1 LAASDRRAATSR
13 MLPSRRRIVCLCLL
27 SAVAVALIA
36 ITAGPSAASLVDRY
50 QSGQQKESQL
60 RSKIT
65 AENDR
70 ISGFEGSISSLQSR
84 LDLVQRT
91 VATQEQ
97 LLGAVTNDL
106 AAARARLVRLRADYA
121 RDRAA
126 LATQLR
132 AVYESP
138 PPTIVNVVVDSRGFD
153 ELVNGLRDLTTV
165 ERHNVA
171 TTRAVAAARGAVQA
185 QTVRL
190 AAVQARR
197 RRATAA
203 VLAERDNIAQLK
215 ASIVSR
221 ELTVERSKNADTS
234 TLSALHR
241 RLVHEAAVLDAEA
254 ARAQTLSSGGAV
266 APPSG
271 CTNGPLVPH
280 GGSYGFFQSPGTN
293 YSVNQEPIIAARLDQ
308 LGKALQLHLEGI
320 SGYRSPQHSVEV
332 GGFADDPHT
341 RGEASDTPGV
351 EGVPEST
358 LNQFCLTRPFPGAAE
373 ADHIQLS

>member
-1 LAASDRRAATSR
+1 
-13 MLPSRRRIVCLCLL
+13 MPLPRRRIVCLCLL
-27 SAVAVALIA
+27 SAAAVALLA
-36 ITAGPSAASLVDRY
+36 LAAGPSQASLVDRY
-50 QSGQQKESQL
+50 QSGQQKASQL
-60 RSKIT
+60 RSKIK
-65 AENDR
+65 AETDR
-70 ISGFEGSISSLQSR
+70 IGGFEGSISSLQSR
-84 LDLVQRT
+84 LDIVQRT

-97 LLGAVTNDL
+97 LLGTVSDDL
-106 AAARARLVRLRADYA
+106 AAARGRLVRLRADYA

-126 LATQLR
+126 LAIQLR

-153 ELVNGLRDLTTV
+153 ELVNGIRDLTAV

-171 TTRAVAAARGAVQA
+171 TTKAVAAARVAVQA

-221 ELTVERSKNADTS
+221 ELAVERAKNADTS
-234 TLSALHR
+234 TLTALHR
-241 RLVHEAAVLDAEA
+241 RLIHEAAVLDAQA
-254 ARAQTLSSGGAV
+254 ARARTLSSGGAV

-271 CTNGPLVPH
+271 CTNGPFVPH
-280 GGSYGFFQSPGTN
+280 GGSYGFFQGSGTS

-358 LNQFCLTRPFPGAAE
+358 LNQFCLTRPFGGAAE

>member
-1 LAASDRRAATSR
+1 
-13 MLPSRRRIVCLCLL
+13 MLSPRRRIARLCLL
-27 SAVAVALIA
+27 AVASVALIA
-36 ITAGPSAASLVDRY
+36 VAAGPSSASLVDRY
-50 QSGQQKESQL
+50 QSGQQKASQL
-60 RSKIT
+60 RARIK
-65 AENDR
+65 AANDR

-84 LDLVQRT
+84 LNVVQRT
-91 VATQEQ
+91 VVTQEQ
-97 LLGAVTNDL
+97 LLRTVTGDL
-106 AAARARLVRLRADYA
+106 GAARTRLHRLRADFA

-126 LATQLR
+126 LAAQLR
-132 AVYESP
+132 ARYESP

-153 ELVNGLRDLTTV
+153 DLVNGIRDLTTV

-171 TTRAVAAARGAVQA
+171 TTRAVAAARVAVQA

-190 AAVQARR
+190 ARVQARR

-221 ELTVERSKNADTS
+221 ELAVQRSKNADTA
-234 TLSALHR
+234 TLTALHR
-241 RLVHEAAVLDAEA
+241 KLIHEAAVLDAQA

-266 APPSG
+266 APPGG
-271 CTNGPLVPH
+271 CTNGPFVAH
-280 GGSYGFFQSPGTN
+280 GGDYGFFQGPGTN

-358 LNQFCLTRPFPGAAE
+358 LNEFCLTRPFGGAAE